1 MDFRTARRYLAPSKR
16 QREVQRL
23 DLKSVAPRGSPILA
37 NVVPYAASD
46 KPGGAGSLYFFCATD
61 ERDAALAREALVQD
75 ESDDDDG
82 ALA

>member
-1 MDFRTARRYLAPSKR
+1 M
-16 QREVQRL
+16 
-23 DLKSVAPRGSPILA
+23 A